1 VLFIQYGWMPQK
13 KSTVLEMPMST
24 EWTILKK
31 KGGAGNFLKHPS
43 FHDHD
48 SLHSRVDSAGIII
61 GAGLVKFVA
70 PGLRRCE
77 HA

>member
-1 VLFIQYGWMPQK
+1 VLFYSVWLDAQK
-13 KSTVLEMPMST
+13 KSTVMEMPMST
-24 EWTILKK
+24 EWTIFKK